1 MAEQKRIAF
10 LVDTE
15 GIEQV
20 ELTDPWQHVEKAGAV
35 PRLLAPK
42 LGTVRGFHH
51 LTPADEF
58 DVDVPY
64 AHADPNDYDGV
75 VIPGGVANADF
86 LRMDRDAVRFVEQ
99 HVAAGKP
106 VASICHGPWLL
117 VEAGVVRG
125 KALTS
130 FPSLATDIRNAGG
143 DWADEEVRVCT
154 ANGWTLVTSRNPD
167 DLPAFNREALKAFG
181 LRGL

>member
-20 ELTDPWQHVEKAGAV
+20 ELTEPWQHVEKAGAV

-42 LGTVRGFHH
+42 LGTVQAYDH
-51 LTPADEF
+51 LTPADTF
-58 DVDVPY
+58 DVDVPF
-64 AHADPNDYDGV
+64 AHADPMDYDAV
-75 VIPGGVANADF
+75 VIPGGVANADY
-86 LRMDRDAVRFVEQ
+86 LRMDRDAVKFVKQ

-106 VASICHGPWLL
+106 VAAICHGPWLL
-117 VEAGVVRG
+117 VEADVVRG
-125 KALTS
+125 KRLTS

-143 DWADEEVRVCT
+143 DWADEEVRVCDV
-154 ANGWTLVTSRNPD
+154 AGWTLVTSRKPD

-181 LRGL
+181 LQDI